1 MQVLQDSERRRSE
14 PASRRGG
21 AALRLG
27 PMNSPFRRH
36 FDLPSSVCYLD
47 AASITPRATR
57 VAAVGIEAIGR
68 TVRPWAHRNIDKAPL
83 VRRVRELTAA
93 LIGANPH
100 DMALTPAVS
109 YGIATAAANVTVRAG
124 SRVLALEGDHPSSV
138 LAWQAAALAAG
149 ASVDTVA
156 RPTDGDWTRAIVE
169 RLEDTQAPDVS
180 VAALAPVHWSDGA
193 LIDLSRIA
201 PLLHARGAALVI
213 DATQAVG
220 VLALDVQQ
228 LQPDFLAFPAYKWLM
243 GPYGCA
249 YLYAHPKHQQGVPL
263 ERHMGNRVFPNLT
276 LRDAPRDFAFLP
288 GAQRFDR
295 GERDDGLLLSLA
307 VEGLELVHS
316 VPATERLAHVSALSA
331 RLVEG
336 LTGLPLHCLPAP
348 LRAPHIVGLQLHGAE
363 ALPTAQALEQVSVF
377 TSARLGNLRVAPYL
391 YNDENDI
398 DTFIAR
404 LAPLLG
410 A

>member
-1 MQVLQDSERRRSE
+1 
-14 PASRRGG
+14 
-21 AALRLG
+21 
-27 PMNSPFRRH
+27 MNSSFRRH
-36 FDLPSSVCYLD
+36 FELPSSVCYLD

-57 VAAVGIEAIGR
+57 AAALGIEAIGR

-83 VRRVRELTAA
+83 TQRLRELTAA
-93 LIGANPH
+93 LIGANPG

-109 YGIATAAANVTVRAG
+109 YGIATAAANVPVPAG
-124 SRVLALEGDHPSSV
+124 SRVLSLEGDHPSSSLV
-138 LAWQAAALAAG
+138 WQNAARVAG

-156 RPTDGDWTRAIVE
+156 RPADGDWTRAIIE
-169 RLEDTQAPDVS
+169 RLEDTQAPAVS
-180 VAALAPVHWSDGA
+180 VAALAPLHWSDGT
-193 LIDLSRIA
+193 LIDLARIA

-213 DATQAVG
+213 DATQAAG
-220 VLALDVQQ
+220 VLPIDVQA
-228 LQPDFLAFPAYKWLM
+228 LQPDFLAFPAYKWLL

-249 YLYAHPKHQQGVPL
+249 YLYAHPRHQQGMPL
-263 ERHMGNRVFPNLT
+263 EHHMGNRVFPNLT

-307 VEGLELVHS
+307 VEGLELLHS
-316 VPATERLAHVSALSA
+316 VPAAERLAHVSALTA
-331 RLVEG
+331 RLADG
-336 LTGLPLHCLPAP
+336 LAGLPVSCLAAP
-348 LRAPHIVGLQLHGAE
+348 LRAPNIVGLQLHGIE
-363 ALPTAQALEQVSVF
+363 ALPTVRALEQMQVF

-398 DTFIAR
+398 DAFIAR

-410 A
+410 T